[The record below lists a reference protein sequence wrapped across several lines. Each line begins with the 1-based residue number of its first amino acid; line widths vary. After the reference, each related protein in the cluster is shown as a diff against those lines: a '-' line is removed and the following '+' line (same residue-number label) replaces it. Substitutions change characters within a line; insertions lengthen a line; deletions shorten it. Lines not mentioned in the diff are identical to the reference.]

1 MESEI
6 AQFVN
11 RAENAELQIQE
22 LVKELDALA
31 KGVAGGVIAKSSPE
45 TSISK
50 PTNQGKF
57 LKVLKKN
64 NIIFI
69 DFFP

>member
-31 KGVAGGVIAKSSPE
+31 KGVAGGVITKSSPE

-57 LKVLKKN
+57 
-64 NIIFI
+64 
-69 DFFP
+69 